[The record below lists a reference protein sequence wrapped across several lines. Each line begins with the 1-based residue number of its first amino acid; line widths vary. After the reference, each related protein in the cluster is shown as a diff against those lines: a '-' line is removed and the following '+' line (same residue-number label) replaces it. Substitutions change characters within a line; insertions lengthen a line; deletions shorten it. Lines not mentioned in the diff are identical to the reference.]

1 METQKMME
9 KLKVDKA
16 QADETQKIV
25 AKEEAEAQKQQEEAS
40 RLAAHAEAS
49 VADAN
54 RSLELTI
61 VEVQKL
67 RKEHLTEVK

>member
-25 AKEEAEAQKQQEEAS
+25 AKEEAEAQKQ
-40 RLAAHAEAS
+40 
-49 VADAN
+49 
-54 RSLELTI
+54 
-61 VEVQKL
+61 
-67 RKEHLTEVK
+67 